1 MTWVAGVDGCR
12 GGWIMVARAGRRT
25 EIHLARSWRELPDWP
40 ATVAVDMPIGLS
52 EEGPRACE
60 PLARRLL
67 GRGRASSVFPVPN
80 RPMLGFATWDEA
92 NAWGKAR
99 GRGLPRQSWGIM
111 GKIRE
116 LDRALGPADQ
126 ERVHEAHPELA
137 FMRLAGGTPPP
148 PKRSSAGAKQRRMLL
163 EAEGFDALDDWLGR
177 WPRRLVAVDDVYDAC
192 ALCLTAER
200 IRDGLA
206 IRLPA
211 DPVVDARGLRMEIWY

>member
-1 MTWVAGVDGCR
+1 MNWVAGVDGCR
-12 GGWIMVARAGRRT
+12 GGWVMVARAGRRA
-25 EIHLARSWRELPDWP
+25 EVHFARNWRELPDWP

-80 RPMLGFATWDEA
+80 RPMLDFDTWDEA

-116 LDRALGPADQ
+116 LDRVLDPADQ
-126 ERVHEAHPELA
+126 ARVHEAHPELA

-148 PKRSSAGAKQRRMLL
+148 PKRLPAGAMQRRTLL
-163 EAEGFDALDDWLGR
+163 EAEGFGDLDDWRRR
-177 WPRRLVAVDDVYDAC
+177 WPRHQVAIDDIYDAC

-200 IRDGLA
+200 IRDGQA
-206 IRLPA
+206 VRLPA
-211 DPVVDARGLRMEIWY
+211 DPPTDGRGMRMEIWY